1 MITKDELTR
10 MLRDASDLEEGIM
23 EFLTKFVERYF
34 DWRGLPPDKVSAAK
48 MLIEKLRTDSE
59 RHNKI
64 VEDIITWVSGR
75 KENEF

>member
-1 MITKDELTR
+1 MITKQELTG

-23 EFLTKFVERYF
+23 EFLTTFVEKYF
-34 DWRGLPPDKVSAAK
+34 DWTGLPPDKVSASK
-48 MLIEKLRTDSE
+48 KLIEKLRTDSE

-75 KENEF
+75 KENGF